1 MKAWV
6 LSTIGLFLLLGFG
19 IYSGSYLQKSSIR
32 VIHHVNRVE
41 SAIIKR
47 QWLQASRSLAQVE
60 RSWKKIKPWWAILIH
75 HQEIDNIENSLVK
88 LEKAVQ
94 SHDRSSSQMS
104 SGELQHFLQHIP
116 QREKFTIINI
126 L

>member
-1 MKAWV
+1 MKAWI
-6 LSTIGLFLLLGFG
+6 LSTIVILLMSGFG
-19 IYSGSYLQKSSIR
+19 IISNNYLFSSSIL
-32 VIHHVNRVE
+32 VIRQ
-41 SAIIKR
+41 IK
-47 QWLQASRSLAQVE
+47 QVE
-60 RSWKKIKPWWAILIH
+60 TAINNKQWAEAAQYLMQVQGSWKEIKPWWAMLIH

-94 SHDRSSSQMS
+94 NQDRSNSQMS

-126 L
+126 F

>member
-1 MKAWV
+1 MKAWI
-6 LSTIGLFLLLGFG
+6 LSTSIILLIFGFG
-19 IYSGSYLQKSSIR
+19 IISNNYLSNSSIL
-32 VIHHVNRVE
+32 VIRQVNQLETAVN
-41 SAIIKR
+41 SK
-47 QWLQASRSLAQVE
+47 QWSQAEQYLMQVKG
-60 RSWKKIKPWWAILIH
+60 SWKRIKPWWAMLIH

-94 SHDRSSSQMS
+94 NQDLSNSQMC

-116 QREKFTIINI
+116 QREKFTIFNI